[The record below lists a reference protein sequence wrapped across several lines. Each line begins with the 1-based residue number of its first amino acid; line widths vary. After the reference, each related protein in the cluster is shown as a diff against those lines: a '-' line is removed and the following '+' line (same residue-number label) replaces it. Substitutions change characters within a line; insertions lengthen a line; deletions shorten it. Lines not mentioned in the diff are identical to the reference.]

1 MVIGWLNRHP
11 RLVDWGLFLIAVATT
26 VGNAWQHNRRA
37 VGISIALVACLPLLV
52 RRRYPL
58 ATLATTVTA
67 TAAIVAVWGAYN
79 PTPVGI
85 ALYTV
90 ADRCERRRSL
100 AAAVLTLAVLAVPL
114 QAHQSWR
121 SDSKLIGELVVF
133 GAAWLL
139 GDSVRNRRLYTQAL
153 EERAE
158 RLEREREREAAR
170 AVAEEQSRIA
180 REVHDV
186 IAHTIS
192 VIVIQAAAA
201 RDVLAVRP
209 ERADEALANI
219 ESTARA
225 ALAELRRLLGSGGVG
240 APFVPQPGLDELD
253 ELVRQ
258 VRAAGLEVAVTVK
271 GPLRPLPPALDL
283 SAYRVIQEA
292 LTNTLKHA
300 HATKADVSLRYQGD
314 ALEVEIH
321 DDGTAVARAEGNGRG
336 LIGMRERLNAFGG
349 SLAAGPDP
357 AGGFAVAARFPL
369 IEAAA

>member
-1 MVIGWLNRHP
+1 MPWSRVYR
-11 RLVDWGLFLIAVATT
+11 
-26 VGNAWQHNRRA
+26 
-37 VGISIALVACLPLLV
+37 LLV

-58 ATLATTVTA
+58 ATLAATTVATA

-114 QAHQSWR
+114 QAHVSWR
-121 SDSKLIGELVVF
+121 SDGKLIGELVGF
-133 GAAWLL
+133 GAAWLI
-139 GDSVRNRRLYTQAL
+139 GDSVRNRRRYTEAL

-158 RLEREREREAAR
+158 RLEREREIEAAR
-170 AVAEEQSRIA
+170 AAAEEQARIA

-192 VIVIQAAAA
+192 VIVVQAAAA
-201 RDVLAVRP
+201 RDVLAARP
-209 ERADEALANI
+209 ERAGEALANI
-219 ESTARA
+219 ESTARG
-225 ALAELRRLLGSGGVG
+225 ALAELRRLLGTSSGE

-253 ELVRQ
+253 ELIRQ
-258 VRAAGLEVAVTVK
+258 VRAAGLDVTVTVE
-271 GPLRPLPPALDL
+271 GPEGPLPPALDL

-300 HATKADVSLRYQGD
+300 HATSADVSLRYHGD
-314 ALEVEIH
+314 ALDVRIH
-321 DDGTAVARAEGNGRG
+321 DNGTAVTRAEGQGRG
-336 LIGMRERLNAFGG
+336 LIGMRERVNAFGG

-369 IEAAA
+369 VEAAA